1 MICPNCKFTDARVL
15 ETRSS
20 KQKIIRTQRKYQC
33 LNCEE
38 IYVSS
43 IITPENLK
51 IALTMPLEIDIKEF
65 S

>member
-1 MICPNCKFTDARVL
+1 MICPYCKFTDARVL

-33 LNCEE
+33 LNCEK

>member
-1 MICPNCKFTDARVL
+1 MICPYCKFTDARVL

-20 KQKIIRTQRKYQC
+20 NQKHISKQRKYQC

-43 IITPENLK
+43 IISPENIK
-51 IALTMPLEIDIKEF
+51 NALTMPLEIDIKEF